1 MQTLEAREERTENL
15 IKVRQVT
22 HYQASWTEGERGRPG
37 MFTIQLILD
46 NGVAEYVLRPA
57 ADDLQAYLD
66 HCPGAADAPALRRR
80 LQAWRALR
88 RPRLH

>member
-1 MQTLEAREERTENL
+1 MQTLEAREERTEGL

-57 ADDLQAYLD
+57 ADDLQALLQLFELSANTTFD
-66 HCPGAADAPALRRR
+66 VERKVLMFGDLGA
-80 LQAWRALR
+80 
-88 RPRLH
+88 

>member
-1 MQTLEAREERTENL
+1 MTMETLRAREELTESL

-22 HYQASWTEGERGRPG
+22 HYQASWTEGERGHPG

-57 ADDLQAYLD
+57 ADDLQALLQLFELSANTSFD
-66 HCPGAADAPALRRR
+66 VERKVLMFGDLGA
-80 LQAWRALR
+80 
-88 RPRLH
+88 

>member
-57 ADDLQAYLD
+57 ADDLQALLQLFELSANTTFD
-66 HCPGAADAPALRRR
+66 VERKVLMFGDLGA
-80 LQAWRALR
+80 
-88 RPRLH
+88 